1 MYRIGEFSK
10 ITGLTTQTL
19 RYYDSEKIL
28 SPSYRNEENGYRYYS
43 ADDIETAQ
51 YISLLRKFNFS
62 IMEIKDVLSNM
73 RTQEDFNDFINE
85 KIVLTENLIIQHK
98 SVIDEMKSYLSLTP
112 LEKKEVENMKYE
124 VNITELS
131 SQLVASIRFKG
142 KYCEICEYFTKVFE
156 CADEKV
162 CGIPFTCY
170 YNLEFAETADIE
182 VCVPVSSSVFGNG
195 IQTKT
200 IEGVRTI
207 GVKHIGAYEN
217 LGMAYKSL
225 FDYANENN
233 LDYIPPIIEFYDK
246 SMGYTIKGNPDKYE
260 TRIYLPIKK

>member
-1 MYRIGEFSK
+1 MESRNHVKLRTFQEKDFAEVLRLFYDTVRNINSRDY
-10 ITGLTTQTL
+10 TTEQISAWVL
-19 RYYDSEKIL
+19 AV
-28 SPSYRNEENGYRYYS
+28 SY
-43 ADDIETAQ
+43 TH
-51 YISLLRKFNFS
+51 L
-62 IMEIKDVLSNM
+62 DVYK
-73 RTQEDFNDFINE
+73 RQ
-85 KIVLTENLIIQHK
+85 
-98 SVIDEMKSYLSLTP
+98 
-112 LEKKEVENMKYE
+112 
-124 VNITELS
+124 
-131 SQLVASIRFKG
+131 
-142 KYCEICEYFTKVFE
+142 VFE

-233 LDYIPPIIEFYDK
+233 LDYIAPIIEFYDK
-246 SMGYTIKGNPDKYE
+246 SMGYTLKGNPDKYE

>member
-43 ADDIETAQ
+43 AGDIETAQ
-51 YISLLRKFNFS
+51 SISLLRRFNFS

-73 RTQEDFNDFINE
+73 KTQEDFHDFVNE
-85 KIVLTENLIIQHK
+85 KIVLTENLIIQY
-98 SVIDEMKSYLSLTP
+98 SSLIDEMKSYLALSP
-112 LEKKEVENMKYE
+112 LEKKEVKNMEYE
-124 VNITELS
+124 VNISELS

-142 KYCEICEYFTKVFE
+142 KYCEIGEYFTKVFE
-156 CADEKV
+156 CAGEKV

-170 YNLEFAETADIE
+170 YNLDFTETADIE
-182 VCVPVSSSVFGNG
+182 VCVPVSSSVFGNS

-200 IEGVRTI
+200 IESVHAI
-207 GVKHIGAYEN
+207 GVKHIGAYEY

-225 FDYANENN
+225 FDYANRNN
-233 LDYIPPIIEFYDK
+233 LEYVAPIIEFYDK
-246 SMGYTIKGNPDKYE
+246 SMGCALKGNPDKYE